1 MALMAARETSLNNAL
16 LVYIYGFGLGIC
28 GFGFFFFNVA
38 HPLASGVITLGF
50 IAIGRFFLT
59 VGRVKPGKGEIEYR
73 RLLRWTMSR
82 RHCGTVV
89 ALKLVLEAI

>member
-1 MALMAARETSLNNAL
+1 MALMGARKTSLNNAL
-16 LVYIYGFGLGIC
+16 LVYKYGFGLGIC

-50 IAIGRFFLT
+50 IAIGSFFLT
-59 VGRVKPGKGEIEYR
+59 VGRVKLGKGGIVSKVAP
-73 RLLRWTMSR
+73 LAMSR

-89 ALKLVLEAI
+89 MLKVVLGAI